1 MDVNFICFFIN
12 NSLMRIVAINT
23 SPLLSGEMAMFARNV
38 TIVTFVVDGSLT
50 PVATRAVKIRGS
62 FEG

>member
-1 MDVNFICFFIN
+1 
-12 NSLMRIVAINT
+12 MRIVSINT

>member
-1 MDVNFICFFIN
+1 
-12 NSLMRIVAINT
+12 MRIVAINT

-50 PVATRAVKIRGS
+50 PVATGAVKIREVLKVKKRN
-62 FEG
+62 FLIVVNII